1 MVFLDSYNAHDDVII
16 SNSIFEDINIKS
28 LYPMFSVENMNL
40 KYIYITFLF
49 HIIIIS
55 NNILKTYNI

>member
-1 MVFLDSYNAHDDVII
+1 VVFLDSYNAHDDVII